1 MSVERA
7 IWMHGWF
14 DTQYDMVPGA
24 LLGLSVVEPDL

>member
-1 MSVERA
+1 MSAERT

-24 LLGLSVVEPDL
+24 LLGLSVVKPDL

>member
-7 IWMHGWF
+7 IRLHGWF

-24 LLGLSVVEPDL
+24 LLGLSVVKPDL